1 MRYLLTFPPQ
11 VSLLLPLIFPLLGT
25 VGLMLFT
32 PKQNLLRVLQIV
44 PGVLFFLS
52 SILLFAQTVENEYLT
67 TQIGNWEAPFG
78 ITFVADT
85 FSAIILLSSACL
97 GLLLS
102 VYSMFEVER
111 IKIRLGYFSLFYLLL
126 ASVSG
131 TLLTGDIFNLYVWFE
146 IMLISSFIL
155 MAAGGKKMQIEGTLK
170 YVLLNLFGSLFFL
183 IGIGLLYGL
192 TGTLNLAGLSEAIAG
207 LRDHNR
213 VTFIAI
219 FFVTGLG
226 IKTAIFPLYFWLPG
240 SYPYPPAPTVA
251 LIGGLLVKIGFYALF
266 RIFTTAFYS
275 ISGQFKL
282 LILFIA
288 AFSMLVAVLSAIANS
303 KIQKIL
309 SVHIVSQIGYLVLGL
324 GLFSFASYA
333 GMVFFLIHILLV
345 KTNLFLISGII
356 IKKDGTHEI
365 AKLGDGIKRYPFLAV
380 LFLINA
386 LSLAGVPPLSG
397 FWAKL
402 LIIRSAFIES
412 FNLLAMIA
420 LLTGLLTL
428 ISMTK
433 IWKEVF
439 WKALPEKLSPPRDSG
454 NYQVLYFPVIV
465 ISMLVL
471 TIGILPGPL
480 MELAEKAAGQL
491 SEPTGYIKAVLY
503 QP

>member
-1 MRYLLTFPPQ
+1 MKSILNISPH
-11 VSLLLPLIFPLLGT
+11 VSLVLPLVLPLLGT
-25 VGLMLFT
+25 TVLMLF
-32 PKQNLLRVLQIV
+32 NRNERFIRLFQIV
-44 PGVLFFLS
+44 PGVLYFISCLVLFLQT
-52 SILLFAQTVENEYLT
+52 IDAQYLT
-67 TQIGNWEAPFG
+67 TQIGNWKAPFG
-78 ITFVADT
+78 ITFIAD
-85 FSAIILLSSACL
+85 SLSSTILVSSSFL

-102 VYSMFEVER
+102 IYSIFEVDAR
-111 IKIRLGYFSLFYLLL
+111 KIRFGYYSLFYLLL

-155 MAAGGKKMQIEGTLK
+155 MASGGEKMQVEGTLK

-192 TGTLNLAGLSEAIAG
+192 TGTLNLARLTEVIASIE
-207 LRDHNR
+207 NKSKI
-213 VTFIAI
+213 TFIAI
-219 FFVTGLG
+219 FFITGLG

-240 SYPYPPAPTVA
+240 SYSFPPAPTVG

-275 ISGQFKL
+275 ISGQFKV

-288 AFSMLVAVLSAIANS
+288 GFTMLLAVLSAIANTRL
-303 KIQKIL
+303 QKIL

-333 GMVFFLIHILLV
+333 GTVFFLVHILLV

-356 IKKDGTHEI
+356 IKIDGTHDLS
-365 AKLGDGIKRYPFLAV
+365 KLGDGLKRYPFLAA

-386 LSLAGVPPLSG
+386 LSLAGIPPFSG

-402 LIIRSAFIES
+402 FLIRSAFAEN
-412 FNLLAMIA
+412 FKLLAMVA
-420 LLTGLLTL
+420 LVTGFFTL

-433 IWKEVF
+433 IWKEVY
-439 WKALPEKLSPPRDSG
+439 WKALPEKQIVPDKTG
-454 NYQVLYFPVIV
+454 HFWALYVPVIT
-465 ISMLVL
+465 ITILVL
-471 TIGILPGPL
+471 IIGAVPGPVL
-480 MELAEKAAGQL
+480 DLAEMAAAQIM
-491 SEPTGYIKAVLY
+491 EPQGYINAVLY
-503 QP
+503 HP